1 MSETRKNHLTIDGGQ
16 VKEATDEHV
25 ASYKPIPESDTDFRT
40 SKTSIHKS
48 KEKLSAD
55 GAEEKLLQ
63 KEDEAKIITRV
74 DMADVKYVV
83 GDHRNGDAKIELDA
97 NKKQFSGLTKEELM
111 KYAEDPFWVRL
122 RWFMFVLFWALWL
135 CMLAGAIA
143 IIVRAPKCAPP
154 TPRTWYEKG
163 PLVDMSTIEDYSE
176 IEASLPL
183 LEKAKVSGIFA
194 FTCKDTYEVLEDS
207 SCIDRFKEFV
217 VKAKNVGVRVIVD
230 LTAGFVSKTHKWFQ
244 MSENRSSE
252 YSDYFV
258 WAKGNEYDPEKL
270 STQPKPPN
278 RWVSTLD
285 EPAWSWSEKRQEY
298 YLHMYAEDQPDLN
311 FANVEVVRKFDAV
324 IKLWMEAGASGIR
337 LHKARE
343 LHANEWLAEERPA
356 GAGARGA
363 DHTQRDFWRNQHSA
377 DAPAVDALL
386 AHWGALVG
394 PAGEHDT
401 VFTIAE
407 TGPHV
412 ELFLLERN
420 TSALRPPSAAP
431 VKFKDSYS
439 AYNQLIKFMARRP
452 ALQLSTQDGADEEL
466 AMFSMVLPSTPV
478 LSLEQIGYN
487 NTLAS
492 EALLHAVALREDA
505 SIQHGEFAL
514 AIAPVRNSS
523 KTVFAC
529 ARWKRGHTGYVGLYN
544 SRTEDV
550 RADLRAVRSL
560 PAALA
565 AYLGPRANGTRHIK
579 EGLVNSDDVFV
590 PARSTVILSYVPNTA
605 AED

>member
-25 ASYKPIPESDTDFRT
+25 ASYKAIPESDTDFRT

-63 KEDEAKIITRV
+63 KEDEAKITTRV
-74 DMADVKYVV
+74 DMADAKYVV

-163 PLVDMSTIEDYSE
+163 PLVEMSTIEDYSE

-183 LEKAKVSGIFA
+183 LEKAKVPGIFA
-194 FTCKDTYEVLEDS
+194 FACQDTYEVLDDP
-207 SCIDRFKEFV
+207 SCINRFKEFI
-217 VKAKNVGVRVIVD
+217 VKAKKFGVKVIVD
-230 LTAGFVSKTHKWFQ
+230 LTANFVSKSHKWFQ

-258 WAKGNEYDPEKL
+258 WAKGSEYDPEKPG
-270 STQPKPPN
+270 TQPKPPN
-278 RWVSTLD
+278 RWVSTLN
-285 EPAWSWSEKRQEY
+285 EPAWSWSDKRQEY

-311 FANVEVVRKFDAV
+311 FANVDVVRKFDAV

-337 LHKARE
+337 LQKARE
-343 LHANEWLAEERPA
+343 LHANNSLAEELPA
-356 GAGARGA
+356 GARGPAGA
-363 DHTQRDFWRNQHSA
+363 DHTQRDFWRNLHSR
-377 DAPAVDALL
+377 DAPAVDQLL

-394 PAGEHDT
+394 PAGDT

-407 TGPHV
+407 STPDA
-412 ELFLLERN
+412 ELFLLDRN

-431 VKFKDSYS
+431 VKFNDSSS
-439 AYNQLIKFMARRP
+439 AYKQLVRLIGHRP
-452 ALQLSTQDGADEEL
+452 ALQLSTEDGADEEL

-478 LSLEQIGYN
+478 LTLEQIGYN

-492 EALLHAVALREDA
+492 EALLHAVDLREDA
-505 SIQHGEFAL
+505 SIEHGEYAL
-514 AIAPVRNSS
+514 ADAPIRNST
-523 KTVFAC
+523 KTVLAC
-529 ARWKRGHTGYVGLYN
+529 ARWKRGHTGYVSLYN
-544 SRTEDV
+544 SGAEHA

-565 AYLGPRANGTRHIK
+565 VVVGPRANGTRHIK
-579 EGLVNSDDVFV
+579 EGLVNSDDVLV
-590 PARSTVILSYVPNTA
+590 PARSAVILSYVPNTA
-605 AED
+605 AEG